1 MDDVPVISFRNG
13 ITVSKVPLDVV
24 AEGLIRL
31 LHDTCQ
37 IPSGFGAWAGCL
49 VVLDEGA
56 AEVLPAI
63 DGASQERLEPVEG
76 VTTHHDQEVGGH
88 DVVVAI
94 RHSNGDGVGAQ
105 PHLGV
110 ELAIEFLDA
119 DRLEGRWPLNGSQ
132 PIGECGEAIKDVS
145 RVVVIPAR
153 LMIAVVTVGVGYAV
167 LLVVVTASLPLG
179 GIPLAI
185 AVVDEGSKIAAVET
199 GTKIRLVDL
208 LVPVRGRTEQLE
220 LDCAR

>member
-1 MDDVPVISFRNG
+1 MIL
-13 ITVSKVPLDVV
+13 T
-24 AEGLIRL
+24 L
-31 LHDTCQ
+31 LRDTAQ
-37 IPSGFGAWAGCL
+37 IPSGFGTRASCL
-49 VVLDEGA
+49 VVLDKGGE
-56 AEVLPAI
+56 EVLLAV
-63 DGASQERLEPVEG
+63 DRADKKSFEPVESLAA
-76 VTTHHDQEVGGH
+76 HHDWKVGCH
-88 DVVVAI
+88 DVVVAVG
-94 RHSNGDGVGAQ
+94 SSDGDGVGAQ

-119 DRLEGRWPLNGSQ
+119 DRLEGRGPLNGSQ

-153 LMIAVVTVGVGYAV
+153 LMIAVVAVGVGYAV

-179 GIPLAI
+179 GIPLAM

-208 LVPVRGRTEQLE
+208 LVPARGRTEQLE